1 MNVQKNT
8 FYHEENKIEY
18 AVVFPNGYE
27 PGKTY
32 PVLLYLHG
40 YGFVNAT
47 FDDMLICTP
56 VRRARMNG
64 EPFVFVIPHCPY
76 TSWLLH
82 TETLSAFCEWIATQS
97 FCDTK
102 RLYAAGTS
110 MGGCSLWML
119 LLEKQSLFAAAVIC
133 CGQGP
138 YWAAGFYKDIPLLL
152 AHGTQ
157 DDVIYASES
166 KVMAEKIN
174 ANGGNVCLK
183 LFDGLGHEI
192 WEQVFTDSQTYAWL
206 LQHKK

>member
-27 PGKTY
+27 QGKQY

-119 LLEKQSLFAAAVIC
+119 LLEKQSLFAAAVI
-133 CGQGP
+133 
-138 YWAAGFYKDIPLLL
+138 
-152 AHGTQ
+152 
-157 DDVIYASES
+157 YASES

-192 WEQVFTDSQTYAWL
+192 WEQVFTDSQTYAWV